1 MYYHTLALRPVI
13 LNEFLGL
20 VILTL
25 KTEIMSEAR
34 ENDPHAL
41 GNGAMG
47 YSPAEH
53 TVISAPKTRLDR
65 EKPTAGWKGY
75 MITV

>member
-1 MYYHTLALRPVI
+1 
-13 LNEFLGL
+13 
-20 VILTL
+20 
-25 KTEIMSEAR
+25 MSEAR